1 VEDQAPVVP
10 TLDNLTDWHD
20 ITAAPEVVFHWK
32 WLSALVAVPIAAW
45 WYVFLVVVPK
55 QFKEYVESAR
65 GYYPKRE

>member
-1 VEDQAPVVP
+1 V
-10 TLDNLTDWHD
+10 
-20 ITAAPEVVFHWK
+20 ITAAPEGVFGWK

-55 QFKEYVESAR
+55 QFKEYVETAR